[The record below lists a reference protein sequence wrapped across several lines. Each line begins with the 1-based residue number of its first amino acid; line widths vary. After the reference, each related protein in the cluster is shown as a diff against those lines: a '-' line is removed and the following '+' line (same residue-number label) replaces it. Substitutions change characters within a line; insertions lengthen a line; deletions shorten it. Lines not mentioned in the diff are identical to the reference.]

1 MPYQPIENYGM
12 IGDMHTVALVGIN
25 GSIDWLCVPDFDSPS
40 VFGGILDD
48 GKGGHFIIEPVEEG
62 ATCKQFYWPET
73 NVLVTRF
80 LGEHGSVELVDF
92 MPVGDAMAPG
102 ARRHELIRMVNA
114 VRGTVK
120 MRMTCRPA
128 FNYARDQ
135 HTVRPLDG
143 GGVVFV
149 SPSLS
154 LALTADCPIGID
166 GDGAECVFQLEEGN
180 TAVFVLSQTSGDPGD
195 AAIRS
200 PVAAEQAFRSTV
212 DYWRA
217 WLSKCTYRGRWR
229 EMVQRSAL
237 ALKLMTY
244 EPTGAIVAA
253 PTCSLPEGVGGER
266 NWDYRFT
273 WIRDSA
279 FVVYAFLKLGF
290 TKEAERYMHFAAN
303 LCRQTESESPLQIM
317 YGIRGETK
325 LVEQTL
331 DHLDGYR
338 QSRPVRI
345 GNGAYDQLQLDI
357 TGELMDAAY
366 LFNKYG
372 QPISYDL
379 WSRLRTMVDWVCA
392 NWTRQDEGIWEV
404 RGGQRDFVYSKV
416 MCWVALD
423 RGLRLAEKRSFPCDR
438 ERWQKTRDVIYE
450 DIMEKGW
457 NEERGAFTQ
466 AYDNDSLDASN
477 LMMTLT
483 FFVSPTDP
491 RMLRT
496 LDAIMQPPSR
506 GGLVSNNLVFR
517 YNVDETDDGL
527 AGEEGT
533 FNICT
538 FWLVEA
544 LTRCGRFKHA
554 QLEEARLM
562 FERMLGFANH
572 LGLYAE
578 ETGHSGEHLGNFPQ
592 AFTHLS
598 LISAAINLDRALG
611 VRR

>member
-1 MPYQPIENYGM
+1 M
-12 IGDMHTVALVGIN
+12 
-25 GSIDWLCVPDFDSPS
+25 
-40 VFGGILDD
+40 
-48 GKGGHFIIEPVEEG
+48 
-62 ATCKQFYWPET
+62 
-73 NVLVTRF
+73 
-80 LGEHGSVELVDF
+80 
-92 MPVGDAMAPG
+92 
-102 ARRHELIRMVNA
+102 
-114 VRGTVK
+114 
-120 MRMTCRPA
+120 
-128 FNYARDQ
+128 
-135 HTVRPLDG
+135 
-143 GGVVFV
+143 
-149 SPSLS
+149 
-154 LALTADCPIGID
+154 
-166 GDGAECVFQLEEGN
+166 
-180 TAVFVLSQTSGDPGD
+180 LSQTSGDAGD
-195 AAIRS
+195 AATRS
-200 PVAAEQAFRSTV
+200 PVAAERAFRDTV

-217 WLSKCTYRGRWR
+217 WLSKCTYTGRWR

-303 LCRQTESESPLQIM
+303 LCRTSETETPLQIM
-317 YGIRGETK
+317 YGIRGETE
-325 LVEQTL
+325 LTEQTL

-345 GNGAYDQLQLDI
+345 GNGAFDQLQLDI
-357 TGELMDAAY
+357 TGELLDAAY

-379 WSRLRTMVDWVCA
+379 WLRLRTMIDWVCA
-392 NWTRQDEGIWEV
+392 NWTRQDEGIWEI

-423 RGLRLAEKRSFPCDR
+423 RGLRLADKRSFPCDR
-438 ERWQKTRDVIYE
+438 DRWLVTRDAIYE

-477 LMMTLT
+477 LMMPLT

-496 LDAIMQPPSR
+496 LDAMMEPPSR

-517 YNVDETDDGL
+517 YNIGEIDDGL
-527 AGEEGT
+527 DGEEGT

-544 LTRCGRFKHA
+544 LTRSGRFKHA

-598 LISAAINLDRALG
+598 LISAAINLDRALS